1 MFLYEPAVNRCL
13 ILGLAKSPSPIFADP
28 FVELEIRNGPYETCE
43 VAMVASHSHSLR
55 CCHENSTKETN
66 MITQFTTKK
75 ASQTLFVGLIAV
87 CCGASLAPALAQ
99 RPVPVKAKQQ
109 YQVSSL
115 PTLGGT
121 SSAGNSV
128 NNQSWVAGYSR
139 LTGNQSRH
147 ATLWRNGSLLD
158 LGTLGGPNSS
168 VTWNVKNTEGII
180 VGISQTADPEPLG
193 EFWSS
198 AAFYSGPYTVGF
210 INLGFV
216 WEQGQMRGLPNF
228 PGGNNGFATGA
239 NNLRQVVGWAEND
252 VHDPACVSP
261 QVLQFRP
268 AMWLLGPPDQI
279 RDLPLMSGD
288 TSGAATA
295 INDNGQIVGISGI
308 CDQAVGRH
316 TAKHAVLWENGG
328 VTDLG
333 NLGAQWWNTPNAI
346 NQRGDIV
353 GFAGDPAFVE
363 GDILHAFIW
372 TREDGIR
379 HLKPL
384 RGRVPEHVD
393 SEAYGIN
400 ESGHVVGVS
409 CDADGVDC
417 RAVIWDHGVY
427 PTDLNDLKGTFPTR
441 LETAKD
447 INDNGEITGRSIDAN
462 GVRTV
467 YLAVPVGGK

>member
-1 MFLYEPAVNRCL
+1 M
-13 ILGLAKSPSPIFADP
+13 
-28 FVELEIRNGPYETCE
+28 T
-43 VAMVASHSHSLR
+43 
-55 CCHENSTKETN
+55 
-66 MITQFTTKK
+66 TQLTTKR
-75 ASQTLFVGLIAV
+75 SSEILFTILIALCFV
-87 CCGASLAPALAQ
+87 AAFAPAHAQ
-99 RPVPVKAKQQ
+99 GPEAVKAQTQ
-109 YQVSSL
+109 YQVSNL
-115 PTLGGT
+115 PGLGGT
-121 SSAGNSV
+121 NSGGNSI

-139 LTGNQSRH
+139 LTGDQTRH
-147 ATLWRNGSLLD
+147 ATLWRSGSLSDLD
-158 LGTLGGPNSS
+158 TLGGPNSS
-168 VTWNVKNTEGII
+168 VTWNIKDTAGVI
-180 VGISQTADPEPLG
+180 VGISQTATPEPLG
-193 EFWSS
+193 EIWSS
-198 AAFYSGPYTVGF
+198 FFFYSGPFRAGY

-216 WEQGQMRGLPNF
+216 WEQNQMRGLPNF

-239 NNLRQVVGWAEND
+239 NNLRQAVGWAENG
-252 VHDPACVSP
+252 VHDAACVSP

-268 AMWLLGPPDQI
+268 AMWSLGPPDQI
-279 RDLPLMSGD
+279 HDLPLIPGD

-333 NLGAQWWNTPNAI
+333 NLGAQWWNTPTAI

-363 GDILHAFIW
+363 GDIVHAFMW

-384 RGRVPEHVD
+384 PRRTPKHID

-400 ESGHVVGVS
+400 EARQVVGVS
-409 CDADGVDC
+409 CDADFVDC
-417 RAVIWDHGVY
+417 RAVVWDHGNI
-427 PTDLNDLKGTFPTR
+427 PTDLNDLKGSYPAH

-447 INDNGEITGRSIDAN
+447 INDNGEITGRAIDGN
-462 GVRTV
+462 GVRTA
-467 YLAVPVGGK
+467 YLAIP